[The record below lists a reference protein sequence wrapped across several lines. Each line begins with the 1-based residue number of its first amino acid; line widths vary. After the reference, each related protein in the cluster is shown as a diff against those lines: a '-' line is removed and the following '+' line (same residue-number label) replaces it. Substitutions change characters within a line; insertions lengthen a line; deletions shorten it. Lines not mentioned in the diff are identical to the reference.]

1 MSQDN
6 VPLDGID
13 GLKQNWKSDLL
24 SGFIIFLIALPLCLG
39 ISLASGA
46 PPMAGLF
53 SGIVGGIIVS
63 LFSGSYVTIN
73 GPAAG
78 LIAVVLHSITV
89 LGGGDSRLGFEYT
102 LAVIVIAGA
111 IQVLLGLM
119 RAGNLTVFFPIAV
132 VHGMMAAIGIIIIS
146 KQFYFALGI
155 TPVAKSVS
163 GLILEMPFSLTKINP
178 QIALIGFS
186 SIFVIALLG
195 KVKNTYLKKLPAP
208 LMAVLIGMA
217 LAAYFGIA
225 EQHTYNFLDKAY
237 EAGPKFLVNL
247 PYNISESIVHPNF
260 GLIGTGMFWI
270 MVVTICLIASIESLL
285 TASAIDKIDP
295 YNRHSDM
302 NRELVAK
309 GIGNFVLGWIGG
321 LPIIA
326 EVVRSSANLNN
337 GAKTRWSNFFHGLF
351 LLFFVLLL
359 PNIIHM
365 IPLSALAGILI
376 MVGVKLASPAE
387 FYHTYKHGWDQ
398 LLVFLIT
405 IFFTVFEDLLVGV
418 GAGIITKLIVQLAL
432 GVPLKNLF
440 ISDIHKNETKDGYEF
455 VIKRALIFSN
465 LLSLKRQLAQI
476 PKGKKVSII
485 VTEIEFI
492 GFSAFDFLAD
502 FKRDYEKSNGT
513 VTISGHELLHPLTKD
528 PNSSRRKHI

>member
-1 MSQDN
+1 MSQEN
-6 VPLDGID
+6 IPLDGIP
-13 GLKQNWKSDLL
+13 GLKQNWKSDFI

-53 SGIVGGIIVS
+53 SGIVGGLIVS

-78 LIAVVLHSITV
+78 LIAVVLHSITT
-89 LGGGDSRLGFEYT
+89 LGGGDNRLGFEYT

-111 IQVLLGLM
+111 IQVVLGLLK
-119 RAGNLTVFFPIAV
+119 AGNLTVFFPIAV

-155 TPVAKSVS
+155 TPVAKTIS
-163 GLILEMPFSLTKINP
+163 GLILEMPFSLGKVNP
-178 QIALIGFS
+178 EIAVIGIS
-186 SIFVIALLG
+186 SILVIVILG
-195 KVKNTYLKKLPAP
+195 KVKNAFVKKLPAP
-208 LMAVLIGMA
+208 LMAVLVGVV
-217 LAAYFGIA
+217 LAYIFDVKD
-225 EQHTYNFLDKAY
+225 QHTSTFMEKSF
-237 EAGPKFLVNL
+237 EIGPKFLVNL
-247 PYNISESIVHPNF
+247 PDRISDSIIQPNF
-260 GLIGTGMFWI
+260 GLIGTGMFWM
-270 MVVTICLIASIESLL
+270 MVVTIGLIASIESLL
-285 TASAIDKIDP
+285 TASAIDKVDP

-337 GAKTRWSNFFHGLF
+337 GAKTRWSNFFHGFF
-351 LLFFVLLL
+351 LLVFVLLL
-359 PNIIHM
+359 PNLIHM
-365 IPLSALAGILI
+365 IPLAALAGILI
-376 MVGVKLASPAE
+376 MVGVRLASPSE
-387 FYHTYKHGWDQ
+387 FYHTYKKGWDQ
-398 LLVFLIT
+398 ILVFLIT

-418 GAGIITKLIVQLAL
+418 GAGIIAKLIIQLSL

-440 ISDIHKNETKDGYEF
+440 ISDIKQNETPDGYEF

-465 LLSLKRQLAQI
+465 LLSLKRQLGQI
-476 PKGKKVSII
+476 PKGKKVKISA
-485 VTEIEFI
+485 TEIEFI
-492 GFSAFDFLAD
+492 GYSAFDFLAD
-502 FKRDYEKSNGT
+502 FKRDYEKTGGT
-513 VTISGHELLHPLTKD
+513 VTISGHENLHPLAND